1 MISRSDA
8 LKMEPTLNGYGDEVI
23 YSPTTCVMDTPI
35 ALKTLTDSLP
45 SNVKIIYGASLN
57 STRRLKVG
65 NRSEVKTMDHGE
77 QTIESKVFINAAG
90 FDSLRIAQQNFFAS
104 DYVMLPLKGRY
115 VICDKDVSDRYK
127 TIVYPVPVKGAF
139 NLGVHSTLTMDG
151 RIKFGPTVFPAFSGA
166 NYDYL
171 EGISLNGFI

>member
-1 MISRSDA
+1 
-8 LKMEPTLNGYGDEVI
+8 
-23 YSPTTCVMDTPI
+23 
-35 ALKTLTDSLP
+35 
-45 SNVKIIYGASLN
+45 
-57 STRRLKVG
+57 
-65 NRSEVKTMDHGE
+65 
-77 QTIESKVFINAAG
+77 
-90 FDSLRIAQQNFFAS
+90 
-104 DYVMLPLKGRY
+104 MLPLKGRY